1 MSNQQIL
8 VKKSPSYKK
17 LLGLQPDGG
26 GGGAWGGGGGGID
39 ICGIG
44 GLPSNCCGGGGGCR
58 QTGGGAPI
66 PIGCGGGL
74 CIAEAT

>member
-58 QTGGGAPI
+58 QTGGCAPI

-74 CIAEAT
+74 CIAEAS